1 MLDLHVHLLGHLDRE
16 ANVDNIRIFLEQAR
30 TCNLKQIGFADH
42 DMYWEKLKLGLI
54 REVAEEYPDLQVRVG
69 LEVDYREGLE
79 LQIKQLIDS
88 FPFDYVI
95 GSVHQLDGWF
105 FDFPEEEEK
114 HRIYDPD
121 NYYRKYF
128 KAVEK
133 AAASGLFDIIGHFDL
148 IKIFNM
154 RPQADVR
161 TLAAAALK
169 TIKEQGLVVE
179 INTNGR
185 YKPVKEFYPELK
197 LLETMNEMGIPFTL
211 GSDAHAPDAVG
222 RDLAEAC
229 ALLKGLNVNCVIGF
243 ERRNP
248 QKVAI

>member
-16 ANVDNIRIFLEQAR
+16 ANADNIRTFLEQAR
-30 TCNLKQIGFADH
+30 TSNLKQIGFADH

-79 LQIKQLIDS
+79 WPIKRLLDS

-105 FDFPEEEEK
+105 FDSPGEEEK
-114 HRIYDPD
+114 HKCCDPD
-121 NYYRKYF
+121 KYYRQYF
-128 KAVEK
+128 DAVEK
-133 AAASGLFDIIGHFDL
+133 AASSGLFDIIGHFDL

-154 RPQADVR
+154 RPHTDVR
-161 TLAAAALK
+161 TLAASALRA
-169 TIKEQGLVVE
+169 IKEQGLVVE

-197 LLETMNEMGIPFTL
+197 LIEIMKEMGIPFTL
-211 GSDAHAPDAVG
+211 GSDAHDSVAVG
-222 RDLAEAC
+222 RDISEVC
-229 ALLKGLNVNCVIGF
+229 HMLKELNIDYVVGF
-243 ERRNP
+243 KQRKP
-248 QKVAI
+248 QKIAI